1 MTAAEITSIEFGK
14 LFLKYREKFIAIARS
29 YVRDEVAAEDI
40 VAESFTNFW
49 DNRGTIELQ
58 TLPEAYILQTVKN
71 RSLNYLRD
79 KATKMRI
86 EQKMQDNAYI
96 AIMADVQALKS
107 TDMGRIF
114 SKDIEKIF
122 MDFIATMPE
131 MTRNIFMASRYDEL
145 TYQEIAER
153 YGISQRKVKREIQN
167 VLARMRVSLK
177 DYLPAVTL
185 FLATLHLYR

>member
-1 MTAAEITSIEFGK
+1 MTAAEITSIEFGN

-86 EQKMQDNAYI
+86 EQKMQDSAYV

-131 MTRNIFMASRYDEL
+131 MTRNIFMASRFDEL